1 MRVLLIED
9 DGATAKSIEF
19 ILKKE
24 RYVCDCTNSGEDGLE
39 IAKLYDYDMIIL
51 GLMLSDM
58 EGFNV
63 LKRLR
68 TAQIETPVL
77 LLSGLDDAA
86 QKVKGLQMGA
96 DDFLTK
102 PFNQEELVARIQA
115 IVRRSQG
122 YSVPIINIGK
132 LAVNLTS
139 RSVELD
145 GRPIWLTRREY
156 ALMEVFALRKGM
168 LVSKATLLNH
178 LYGSIDEPEEKV
190 VDVFICK
197 LRKKLAANSDG
208 RKYIRTVWGR
218 GYVMDDPENNDT
230 LSAVA

>member
-9 DGATAKSIEF
+9 DSTTAKSIEF
-19 ILKKE
+19 LLKKE

-68 TAQIETPVL
+68 SAQVETPVL

-122 YSVPIINIGK
+122 YSVPVINIGN

-168 LVSKATLLNH
+168 LISKETLLNH

-197 LRKKLAANSDG
+197 LRKKLAATSDG
-208 RKYIRTVWGR
+208 TKFIRTVWGR
-218 GYVMDDPENNDT
+218 GYVMDDPKNNKT

>member
-1 MRVLLIED
+1 MRVLLIEGD
-9 DGATAKSIEF
+9 SSTAKSIEF
-19 ILKKE
+19 LLKKE
-24 RYVCDCTNSGEDGLE
+24 RYVCDSTNSGEDGLE

-58 EGFNV
+58 EGFKV

-68 TAQIETPVL
+68 SAQVETPVL

-86 QKVKGLQMGA
+86 QKVKGLQLGA

-102 PFNQEELVARIQA
+102 PFNHEELVARIQA

-122 YSVPIINIGK
+122 YSVPVINIGN

-139 RSVELD
+139 RSVKLD

-168 LVSKATLLNH
+168 LISKETLLNH

-197 LRKKLAANSDG
+197 LRKKLAATSDG
-208 RKYIRTVWGR
+208 TKYIRTVWGR
-218 GYVMDDPENNDT
+218 GYVMDDPKNNDT